1 MNAKNATRNAAMQK
15 DDSFAAEIRRAFPA
29 CQPGLSD
36 EECEE
41 LAGNLALLRTE
52 DLLRWL
58 PALMLRMSETPP
70 ESWPWDADMVA
81 IFLDGANLRR
91 EKDGSF
97 VARSENS
104 PFFDPRAKDVFAGFT
119 SAQDAAVLRF
129 LRDVLLPAWPEC
141 VPVVS
146 AIVFWEYRTT
156 HPATKEQRQ

>member
-1 MNAKNATRNAAMQK
+1 MNAKNASRNAAMQK

-29 CQPGLSD
+29 CPPGLSD

-41 LAGNLALLRTE
+41 LAGNLPLLRTE

-70 ESWPWDADMVA
+70 KSWPSDADMVA

-97 VARSENS
+97 VSRSENS
-104 PFFDPRAKDVFAGFT
+104 PFFDPRAKDVFSGFT
-119 SAQDAAVLRF
+119 SEQNAAVLRF

-156 HPATKEQRQ
+156 HPAVH

>member
-29 CQPGLSD
+29 C
-36 EECEE
+36 
-41 LAGNLALLRTE
+41 
-52 DLLRWL
+52 
-58 PALMLRMSETPP
+58 PP
-70 ESWPWDADMVA
+70 
-81 IFLDGANLRR
+81 
-91 EKDGSF
+91 
-97 VARSENS
+97 RSENS
-104 PFFDPRAKDVFAGFT
+104 PFFDPRAKDVFAGFS

-156 HPATKEQRQ
+156 HPATA